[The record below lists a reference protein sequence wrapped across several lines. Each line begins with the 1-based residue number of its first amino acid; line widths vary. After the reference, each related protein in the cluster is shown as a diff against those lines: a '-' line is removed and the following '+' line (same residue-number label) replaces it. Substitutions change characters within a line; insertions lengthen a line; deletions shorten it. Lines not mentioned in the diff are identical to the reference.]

1 MTLGDFQD
9 IHDSETP
16 KLHHKKYLSD
26 QHYLQLPVNV
36 LIEGES
42 YHINLSTLP
51 YLVSPDLFSQ
61 TKDGLMQTC
70 D

>member
-1 MTLGDFQD
+1 MTLGASQD
-9 IHDSETP
+9 IYDFKTP
-16 KLHHKKYLSD
+16 DLHHKKYLND

-42 YHINLSTLP
+42 YKPFYYTLM
-51 YLVSPDLFSQ
+51 VSPDLFAQ

>member
-42 YHINLSTLP
+42 YKPFYYTLM
-51 YLVSPDLFSQ
+51 VSPDLFAQ